1 MRRNVEVEDLGVCSK
16 LRLQGI
22 GVRQGGCVGV
32 DASAWWAWRSGAP
45 ALRGV
50 RWATRLWSGRSAGGG
65 YRRLRGDFEFWRRRS
80 LAGSRRPGFKGSAPE
95 REGAGLGT

>member
-16 LRLQGI
+16 LRLQRI

-50 RWATRLWSGRSAGGG
+50 RWATPLWSGRSGEWRIPPPPRGFRVLEKAFPG
-65 YRRLRGDFEFWRRRS
+65 RLP
-80 LAGSRRPGFKGSAPE
+80 APGV
-95 REGAGLGT
+95 